1 MNSKKN
7 IFRKAGAWITSH
19 KAISAAI
26 ISAVVLLAAGAIIL
40 FGINSTVHDPV
51 AITAEITP
59 TVSDSNGVYT
69 DSAFLIDG
77 EAFKDKEQLLSQ
89 LTTSVD
95 IPFSV
100 AKTVE
105 GNYLLTFKSSL
116 APASMCSFMID
127 DGAGNDRSYAFQ
139 TKADFAVRSVFPKD
153 SATVPLDT
161 GVEISFTNDN
171 FTDFEKYIKISP
183 ETDYTMEKV
192 SNRLVIIPTENWRH
206 DTYYT
211 VTVKKGLSNSS
222 GEALDED
229 FTSVFYAAESERP
242 SDEIRRSGSLD
253 ETFLTTDVPVIELE
267 TSDYGWADDHI
278 DYKNLKFAL
287 SVHQIPSADAYAEML
302 KAKEELDS
310 HVFSYYGQYV
320 EYEAI
325 STEGMQEVL
334 KGEFGLI
341 PYASDS
347 YAKAYI
353 VFPQELPEGYYVA
366 TATCSANGKTFTIQ
380 KLIQI
385 NDTVVYL
392 RSGHGEVFAW
402 INDAKTASASVNA
415 TVSIDGGNSV
425 KTNDKGIATLPF
437 KGDAGAGIVRI
448 ETNGSSPFI
457 ASMQLASLEELHPSE
472 SYYSY
477 LYTDR
482 ESYLPTDTVR
492 VFGTLSPRYGAKL
505 PENVTVSIGYVTYDY
520 DYNTESDKIH
530 VSKEN
535 SFYEVQADLNKHG
548 IFTAEIPI
556 NKLQHGYYDISV
568 SIDGEVVCM
577 KGLEVEE
584 YVKPAFTV
592 EFDKLKD
599 YYGIGDTV
607 KFGMKAE
614 YYGGIPAA
622 GEEFTVNG
630 DYCVTDESGRISVN
644 YTASPSYYT
653 DSWHP
658 VYNHIGV
665 EDALTLDKVNYFG
678 TNYYCIPKDVMLT
691 ADIKNNGGGSVSLS
705 INTNLIDV
713 AKANST
719 EQRDYDTYDY
729 LKGAAY
735 DTTVRVYVE
744 SITSPPPTEYTYYD
758 YVAKKTVTT
767 LVYSYEDTTQFVS
780 DTEYQTV
787 NGEVKADLELPEL
800 ENGYYK
806 FTLSCHD
813 TQGRYLSEVIFSRDD
828 LYGDSFNSSNLKYY
842 TVSDDGEP
850 NYGGMYGTKYIKSK
864 KIGEKF
870 SLKLVDE
877 MGNVIEDGRLMLG
890 IVNSEIC
897 ENRLYEALDIELTFK
912 KEYVPNIH
920 LVGAYFDGKRIHEI
934 TKSFVDYDYSEK
946 ELDISITTD
955 KENYLPGEEMKVT
968 VSLKDKEGKPQEGS
982 VNISVVDEAQFAVA
996 PQYANILYALY
1007 GRQVG
1012 SGCIDSFTS
1021 YTQHSFNGGFNHGG
1035 EGGGGEGDGSPRQNF
1050 LDTAAFEVVR
1060 TDKNGNAEIKITL
1073 PDNVTDWRITV
1084 SAVSD
1089 KLYGGNK
1096 TKNISA
1102 ALDFVIDPVIGK
1114 VFQTGDDVSFGV
1126 HAYGAATVKAVSVG
1140 YTAVL
1145 KKPDGSEQ
1153 RLEQSAVGR
1162 DFTYFNFGKL
1172 PKGEYSITVKGSSE
1186 LGSDAVEESF
1196 TVVDSANEL
1205 PIVSRFD
1212 LAEGIDINALRSPVT
1227 LSFSNASAKYVS
1239 SVLYE
1244 LYYSSGAR
1252 VDQQIA
1258 SAVAGKILASTS
1270 LEDGKNYYSYPE
1282 TELGGWQTS
1291 SGAVAIY
1298 PYAQEDAF
1306 ITAFAAWADSESIDK
1321 DALKRYFNTVNDV
1334 EKYVGLAAIGEPVLL
1349 DIRAL
1354 LAETDAADI
1363 YTRMLLTAALTA
1375 IGDDSGAEDEFNAT
1389 FRGIIAEEGYSAWIE
1404 SGDADMN
1411 DKLTAVALTVASRI
1425 DRELAVK
1432 FMRYFEDRQV
1442 KDYYGLQ
1449 KVIYARNMLR
1459 GAYAGAT
1466 LEYVSE
1472 GEVKK
1477 VALNGVQTK
1486 TFHMTADEIKTASFK
1501 AAEGEIS
1508 VNACFVGS
1516 ADSLSAEG
1524 SELYLEKT
1532 LASYDGTEINVGDKV
1547 EVTIYVPQ
1555 GTDGKNLS
1563 ISDYIPSGFRFS
1575 EFDYNRSEN
1584 AWLCSQQGQK
1594 VNISVNTEYESAYA
1608 VFYIR
1613 AVTQGTFVQNSAF
1626 LLNSEGKW
1634 GMTPEV
1640 TVRVN

>member
-1 MNSKKN
+1 MEGEKNMTSIKNFFKKT
-7 IFRKAGAWITSH
+7 GAWIASH
-19 KAISAAI
+19 KAITASVAAGTL
-26 ISAVVLLAAGAIIL
+26 LLAVGLIII
-40 FGINSTVHDPV
+40 FGINPTVHDPV
-51 AITAEITP
+51 AIIAEITP

-77 EAFKDKEQLLSQ
+77 AAFTDKEQLLSQ

-100 AKTVE
+100 NKTVE
-105 GNYLLTFKSSL
+105 GNYLLTFKSTL
-116 APASMCSFMID
+116 APASMCNFMID
-127 DGAGNDRSYAFQ
+127 DGKGNDRSYAFQ
-139 TKADFAVRSVFPKD
+139 TKADFAVRAIFPKD
-153 SATVPLDT
+153 SATVPLDS
-161 GVEISFTNDN
+161 GIEITFTNDN
-171 FTDFEKYIKISP
+171 FDNFDNYIEISP
-183 ETDYTMEKV
+183 EASYTMEKV
-192 SNRLVIIPTENWRH
+192 ANRVVIIPTENWRH
-206 DTYYT
+206 EVYYT
-211 VTVKKGLSNSS
+211 VTVKKGLSNLS
-222 GEALDED
+222 GEVLEED
-229 FTSVFYAAESERP
+229 VTAVFYAADTEKQ
-242 SDEIRRSGSLD
+242 SDEIRRSGDLD
-253 ETFLTTDVPVIELE
+253 ETFLTSDTPVIELE
-267 TSDYGWADDHI
+267 TMDYSWADNRI
-278 DYKNLKFAL
+278 DYPNLKFDL
-287 SVHQIPSADAYAEML
+287 SVYQLPSADAYAELL
-302 KAKEELDS
+302 KEKEELDG

-320 EYEAI
+320 EYDAI
-325 STEGMQEVL
+325 STEGLPEIL

-341 PYASDS
+341 PYTSDS

-353 VFPQELPEGYYVA
+353 VFPQELEAGYYVA
-366 TATCSANGKTFTIQ
+366 TATCNANSKSYTIQ

-392 RSGHGEVFAW
+392 RSGHGQVLAW
-402 INDAKTASASVNA
+402 VNDAKTASAAVNA
-415 TVSIDGGNSV
+415 TVSIDGGNSA
-425 KTNDKGIATLPF
+425 KTNESGIATLSF
-437 KGDAGAGIVRI
+437 DGKKGAKIIRVEA
-448 ETNGSSPFI
+448 NGNKPFI
-457 ASMQLASLEELHPSE
+457 ASMQLASAQELHPSE

-477 LYTDR
+477 IYTDR
-482 ESYLPTDTVR
+482 EAYLPTDTVK
-492 VFGTLSPRYGAKL
+492 VFGALEARYDAEL
-505 PENVTVSIGYVTYDY
+505 PKNVTISIGYVSYDY

-530 VSKEN
+530 ITDEN
-535 SFYEVQADLNKHG
+535 SFYEVQADIDKHG

-599 YYGIGDTV
+599 YYGIGETV

-622 GEEFTVNG
+622 GEEFTVDGN
-630 DYCVTDESGRISVN
+630 YYVTDEAGRVSVN
-644 YTASPSYYT
+644 YTASPNYYT

-665 EDALTLDKVNYFG
+665 EDALTLDKVNYYG

-691 ADIKNNGGGSVSLS
+691 ADIKNNGGGSVSL
-705 INTNLIDV
+705 IVNTNLIDV

-719 EQRDYDTYDY
+719 EQRDYDNYNY

-744 SITSPPPTEYTYYD
+744 SITTPPPTEYTYYD

-767 LVYSYEDTTQFVS
+767 FVYSHEYTTQFVS

-813 TQGRYLSEVIFSRDD
+813 TQGRYLSEVVFSRDD
-828 LYGDSFNSSNLKYY
+828 LYNDYSNSSNLKYY
-842 TVSDDGEP
+842 TVSDDNEP
-850 NYGGMYGTKYIKSK
+850 NYGGMYGTNYIKSA
-864 KIGEKF
+864 KIGEAL

-877 MGNVIEDGRLMLG
+877 VGKTVEDGRLLLG
-890 IVNSEIC
+890 IVNSEIS
-897 ENRLYEALDIELTFK
+897 ENRLYESLNIELTFK
-912 KEYVPNIH
+912 KEYVPNVY
-920 LVGAYFDGKRIHEI
+920 LVGAYFDGRRIYPI
-934 TKSFVDYDYSEK
+934 TKSILDYDYSEK
-946 ELDISITTD
+946 ELDIDITTD
-955 KENYLPGEEMKVT
+955 KETYLPGEEMKIS
-968 VSLKDKEGKPQEGS
+968 VSLKDKDGKPQEGS

-996 PQYANILYALY
+996 PQNANILYSLY
-1007 GRQVG
+1007 GRQIG
-1012 SGCIDSFTS
+1012 TGCNDSFVS
-1021 YTQHSFNGGFNHGG
+1021 YTQHSFNGSFDIGG

-1060 TDKNGNAEIKITL
+1060 TDKNGNAELKVTL

-1084 SAVSD
+1084 SAISD

-1114 VFQTGDDVSFGV
+1114 VFQDGDDVSFGV
-1126 HAYGAATVKAVSVG
+1126 HAYGVATVKQASVG

-1205 PIVSRFD
+1205 PIVSRFE

-1252 VDQQIA
+1252 IDQQIA
-1258 SAVAGKILASTS
+1258 SAVAGKLLASTS

-1354 LAETDAADI
+1354 LAETDADDI
-1363 YTRMLLTAALTA
+1363 YTRMLLT
-1375 IGDDSGAEDEFNAT
+1375 
-1389 FRGIIAEEGYSAWIE
+1389 
-1404 SGDADMN
+1404 
-1411 DKLTAVALTVASRI
+1411 
-1425 DRELAVK
+1425 
-1432 FMRYFEDRQV
+1432 
-1442 KDYYGLQ
+1442 
-1449 KVIYARNMLR
+1449 
-1459 GAYAGAT
+1459 GAYR
-1466 LEYVSE
+1466 
-1472 GEVKK
+1472 
-1477 VALNGVQTK
+1477 
-1486 TFHMTADEIKTASFK
+1486 D
-1501 AAEGEIS
+1501 
-1508 VNACFVGS
+1508 
-1516 ADSLSAEG
+1516 
-1524 SELYLEKT
+1524 
-1532 LASYDGTEINVGDKV
+1532 
-1547 EVTIYVPQ
+1547 
-1555 GTDGKNLS
+1555 
-1563 ISDYIPSGFRFS
+1563 R
-1575 EFDYNRSEN
+1575 
-1584 AWLCSQQGQK
+1584 
-1594 VNISVNTEYESAYA
+1594 
-1608 VFYIR
+1608 
-1613 AVTQGTFVQNSAF
+1613 
-1626 LLNSEGKW
+1626 
-1634 GMTPEV
+1634 
-1640 TVRVN
+1640 